1 MIISKGNYRNRGT
14 NFKIRKNNIFYV
26 SLCFLSC
33 ILLIVLSPGCVDQTR
48 AEYLI
53 TTHQPQ
59 VSIDLKLPQPHERI
73 GGLITAELDGKKT
86 RDFIITSP
94 KGIAAYTGSGEQ
106 MWIKDINIQVTS
118 KAERDGLPGKHGP
131 GIQASDF
138 DENGDTE
145 ILFLTEDSTLQ
156 IVKGITGEVIHKI
169 KIDLPQG
176 AARWE
181 HLVIANFRGQGDR
194 DLLLQATNAEG
205 YRMGR
210 YLAAYSIDDLLQ
222 EKNPEPLWTRDDFI
236 PNAHSGARIADLDGD
251 GKDEVL
257 GGTIVSS
264 QGNIL
269 FELPIGLQQRPHI
282 DSIYV
287 ADVRPDI
294 PGLEVVALEEGLH
307 HKAIFSSNNPISK
320 LTNRII
326 NHLTK
331 RGERVFLYNAA
342 GLIWETHYKYQE
354 PQNAAVGDFDPNR
367 PGLEIWCR
375 SRYNKHQKPFVFDA
389 RGKLIANY
397 EMDKVAPEDWT
408 VRGVEVIFTIDWT
421 GEPRQ
426 LAVAKERHKS
436 GDVAI
441 FDPISG
447 QFLYRFQEEADRLY
461 VADVSGDWRE
471 ELIVLNGNQLRIYS
485 NPESNQNPNHPRLWT
500 QNHYRRSKM
509 TWNYYNS

>member
-1 MIISKGNYRNRGT
+1 MAKQYYKSSRHDIS
-14 NFKIRKNNIFYV
+14 FKIAVFLGLFIIFNWLYVASLHRKSFALPYSTINPKTIQ
-26 SLCFLSC
+26 LDL
-33 ILLIVLSPGCVDQTR
+33 PTEDDR
-48 AEYLI
+48 A
-53 TTHQPQ
+53 
-59 VSIDLKLPQPHERI
+59 
-73 GGLITAELDGKKT
+73 GGLITADVDNNRQK
-86 RDFIITSP
+86 DFIITKP
-94 KGIAAYTGSGEQ
+94 HHIVVYTHYGKKLWAHQ
-106 MWIKDINIQVTS
+106 LDIQVTG
-118 KAERDGLPGKHGP
+118 KAESEGLPGLHGS
-131 GIQASDF
+131 GLQAADM
-138 DENGDTE
+138 DGDKKTE
-145 ILFLTEDSTLQ
+145 ILFLTKDNTLHIIQ
-156 IVKGITGEVIHKI
+156 GDNGAI
-169 KIDLPQG
+169 KQSIKLESPSG
-176 AARWE
+176 TKCWE

-194 DLLLQATNAEG
+194 DLLLQATNAKG

-222 EKNPEPLWTRDDFI
+222 EKNPQPLWTRDDFI

-509 TWNYYNS
+509 TWNYYSP